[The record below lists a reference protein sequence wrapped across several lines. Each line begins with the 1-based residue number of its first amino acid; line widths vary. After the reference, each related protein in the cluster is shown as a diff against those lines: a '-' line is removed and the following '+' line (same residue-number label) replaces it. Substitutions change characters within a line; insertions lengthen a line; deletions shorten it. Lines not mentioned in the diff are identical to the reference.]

1 MGGSKEMTQII
12 ESPGMWVACSVIV
25 IMILVQAIGFVKIG
39 LKGSRDL
46 GMNQNQVKQGMKAA
60 MITTIA
66 PTLTQVIILVSLLA
80 ALGTPNAFMRVI
92 DIGAPRS
99 ELTQLANAASVYG
112 VEVGGEGY
120 NLEVFS
126 AALWAMAV
134 VNGGWMLVALLT
146 AKKMGVMVDTM
157 NKRFAPKWVKGL
169 MSGSMIG
176 LFAYLLS
183 NNIMGSSS
191 NRPMYILAAAIG
203 AVSMFSMKKIFA
215 KNKTL
220 LATSL
225 GLSMIVGVII
235 TGLIN
240 TFM

>member
-1 MGGSKEMTQII
+1 MEFNQII
-12 ESPGMWVACSVIV
+12 ESPGMWVACSIIV
-25 IMILVQAIGFVKIG
+25 IMILIQAIGFVRIG
-39 LKGSRDL
+39 LKASRDL
-46 GMNQNQVKQGMKAA
+46 NMNQEQVKEGMKAA

-66 PTLTQVIILVSLLA
+66 PTLTQIVILVSLLA

-112 VEVGGEGY
+112 VEVGGAGY
-120 NLEVFS
+120 DLEVFS

-146 AKKMGVMVDTM
+146 AKRMGVMVESM
-157 NKRFAPKWVKGL
+157 NKRFNPKWVKGL
-169 MSGSMIG
+169 MSGSMVG
-176 LFAYLLS
+176 LFAYLLT
-183 NNIMGSSS
+183 NNVVGSSS
-191 NRPMYILAAAIG
+191 NRPLYILAAGVG
-203 AVSMFSMKKIFA
+203 AVSMVLMKKAFA

-225 GLSMIVGVII
+225 GLSMIVGVVVA
-235 TGLIN
+235 GMVN